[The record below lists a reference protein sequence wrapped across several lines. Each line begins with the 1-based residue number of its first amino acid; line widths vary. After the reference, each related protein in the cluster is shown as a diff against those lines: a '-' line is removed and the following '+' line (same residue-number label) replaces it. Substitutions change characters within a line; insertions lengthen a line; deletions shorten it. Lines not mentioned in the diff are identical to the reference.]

1 MKILIYSSVFYPAI
15 GGIENHTLFL
25 AREFVRAGHQV
36 KVVTEQSQTGST
48 PLENIEI
55 FHSADRL
62 SQIRLFLWS
71 DIFYMPNITLKGIW
85 LLVLNPL
92 KRWMIS
98 HNDFHIMESLG
109 FKTRLKSLVIRKATT
124 NISVSRSVAKAL
136 PVSSTVIYNCYN
148 DELFKLYDSESR
160 TRDFVFVGRLVTQKG
175 CDMLI
180 EACGRLRGPFTLSIV
195 GYGPEA
201 ERLQARV
208 RALGLAEQ
216 VTFLGML
223 RDEPLARVMNR
234 HRTMIV
240 PSTGKEGFGIVAL
253 EGLACG
259 CRMLVADAGGLPE
272 AVDRHA
278 EVFPMGDVDALTALM
293 QAALDSPAPD
303 PMSEGRSAYLREHS
317 KRDVARKYLDVFS
330 RAPSGVALELGK
342 M

>member
-124 NISVSRSVAKAL
+124 NISVSRSVATPRPGA
-136 PVSSTVIYNCYN
+136 PTVLDNRYN
-148 DELFKLYDSESR
+148 
-160 TRDFVFVGRLVTQKG
+160 
-175 CDMLI
+175 
-180 EACGRLRGPFTLSIV
+180 
-195 GYGPEA
+195 
-201 ERLQARV
+201 
-208 RALGLAEQ
+208 
-216 VTFLGML
+216 
-223 RDEPLARVMNR
+223 
-234 HRTMIV
+234 
-240 PSTGKEGFGIVAL
+240 
-253 EGLACG
+253 
-259 CRMLVADAGGLPE
+259 AD
-272 AVDRHA
+272 R
-278 EVFPMGDVDALTALM
+278 F
-293 QAALDSPAPD
+293 
-303 PMSEGRSAYLREHS
+303 
-317 KRDVARKYLDVFS
+317 
-330 RAPSGVALELGK
+330 
-342 M
+342 

>member
-25 AREFVRAGHQV
+25 AKEFVRAGHEV
-36 KVVTEQSQTGST
+36 KVVTEQPQTGST

-55 FHSADRL
+55 FHSADKL
-62 SQIRLFLWS
+62 SQIRLFMWS

-85 LLVLNPL
+85 LLFFNPL

-98 HNDFHIMESLG
+98 HNDFHLMESLG
-109 FKTRLKSLVIRKATT
+109 LKSRLKSLVIRKATT
-124 NISVSRSVAKAL
+124 NISVSRSVARAL
-136 PVSSTVIYNCYN
+136 PAPSTVIYNCYN
-148 DELFKLYDSESR
+148 DELFKLYADEQR

-180 EACGRLRGPFTLSIV
+180 EACSRLKRPFTLSVV

-201 ERLQARV
+201 DRLEAKV
-208 RALGLAEQ
+208 EALGLAGQ
-216 VTFLGML
+216 VSFLGML

-234 HRTMIV
+234 HRTMII
-240 PSTGKEGFGIVAL
+240 PSTGNEGFGIVAL

-259 CRMLVADAGGLPE
+259 CRMLVADAGGLAE

-278 EVFPMGDVDALTALM
+278 DVFPMGDVEALTRLLR
-293 QAALDSPAPD
+293 QALDAPACD
-303 PMSEGRSAYLREHS
+303 PMPECRVAYLKEHS
-317 KRDVARKYLDVFS
+317 KRNVARKYLDVFS
-330 RAPSGVALELGK
+330 RPSSRVALELGK

>member
-25 AREFVRAGHQV
+25 AKEFVRAGHEV
-36 KVVTEQSQTGST
+36 KVVTEQPQTGST

-55 FHSADRL
+55 FHSADKL
-62 SQIRLFLWS
+62 SQIRLFMWS

-85 LLVLNPL
+85 LLFFNPL

-98 HNDFHIMESLG
+98 HNDFHLMESLG
-109 FKTRLKSLVIRKATT
+109 LKTRLKSLVIRKATT

-136 PVSSTVIYNCYN
+136 PAPSTVIYNCYN
-148 DELFKLYDSESR
+148 DELFKLYADEQR

-180 EACGRLRGPFTLSIV
+180 DACTRLRQPFTLSIV

-201 ERLQARV
+201 ERLEAKV
-208 RALGLAEQ
+208 RALGLADQ
-216 VTFLGML
+216 VTFLGLL
-223 RDEPLARVMNR
+223 RDEPLARVLNR
-234 HRTMIV
+234 HRTMII
-240 PSTGKEGFGIVAL
+240 PSTGNEGFGIVAL

-259 CRMLVADAGGLPE
+259 CKMLVADAGGLTE

-278 EVFPMGDVDALTALM
+278 EVFPMGDVDALATLMRDALE
-293 QAALDSPAPD
+293 APEFD
-303 PMSEGRSAYLREHS
+303 PMSDAKVAYLRDHS
-317 KRDVARKYLDVFS
+317 KRNVARKYLDVFS
-330 RAPSGVALELGK
+330 RSPSRVALELGK

>member
-25 AREFVRAGHQV
+25 AKEFVRAGHEV
-36 KVVTEQSQTGST
+36 KVVTEQTQIGST

-55 FHSADRL
+55 FHSTDKL
-62 SQIRLFLWS
+62 NQIRLFMWS

-85 LLVLNPL
+85 LLFFNPL

-98 HNDFHIMESLG
+98 HNDFHLMESLG
-109 FKTRLKSLVIRKATT
+109 LKSRLKSLVIRKATT

-136 PVSSTVIYNCYN
+136 PTPSTVIYNCYN
-148 DELFKLYDSESR
+148 DELFKLYEGEKR

-180 EACGRLRGPFTLSIV
+180 DACTRLRRPFTLSIV

-201 ERLQARV
+201 DRLKAKV
-208 RALGLAEQ
+208 EALGLAGQ

-234 HRTMIV
+234 HRTMII
-240 PSTGKEGFGIVAL
+240 PSTGYEGFGIVAL

-259 CRMLVADAGGLPE
+259 CKMLVANAGGLAE

-278 EVFPMGDVDALTALM
+278 EVFPMGDVGALADLM
-293 QAALDSPAPD
+293 EAALEAPEFD
-303 PMSEGRSAYLREHS
+303 PMSEGRMAYLQEHS
-317 KRDVARKYLDVFS
+317 KRNVARKYLDVFS
-330 RAPSGVALELGK
+330 CSRPGFALELGK